1 MSGNLLSHSNS
12 FGFEMEKDAA
22 GCRALNR
29 NFIVGGGFMDRKAT
43 NIVAYITLVGWLLAY
58 FVGDRYNSRFHL
70 NQALVLNLFF
80 LVLRVV
86 SSVVSWVL
94 GWIPLVGWI
103 VMLAVNVVSLLG
115 LVLWILGLVYAVQD
129 KEQPVP
135 LLGYIHL
142 LR

>member
-1 MSGNLLSHSNS
+1 
-12 FGFEMEKDAA
+12 
-22 GCRALNR
+22 
-29 NFIVGGGFMDRKAT
+29 MDRKAT

-86 SSVVSWVL
+86 SSMVSWVL

>member
-1 MSGNLLSHSNS
+1 
-12 FGFEMEKDAA
+12 
-22 GCRALNR
+22 
-29 NFIVGGGFMDRKAT
+29 MDRKAT
-43 NIVAYITLVGWLLAY
+43 NIVAYLTLVGWFLAY

-86 SSVVSWVL
+86 SSVASWVL

-103 VMLAVNVVSLLG
+103 VMLALNLVSLLG

-135 LLGYIHL
+135 LVGNGPVCSRLPGGGADDGRAGAGPGGSGSGRGILLHL
-142 LR
+142 

>member
-1 MSGNLLSHSNS
+1 
-12 FGFEMEKDAA
+12 
-22 GCRALNR
+22 
-29 NFIVGGGFMDRKAT
+29 MDRKAT

-80 LVLRVV
+80 LVLQVA
-86 SSVVSWVL
+86 SSILSWVL

-103 VMLAVNVVSLLG
+103 VMLVPSLLGLLG
-115 LVLWILGLVYAVQD
+115 LVLWILGVVYAVQD